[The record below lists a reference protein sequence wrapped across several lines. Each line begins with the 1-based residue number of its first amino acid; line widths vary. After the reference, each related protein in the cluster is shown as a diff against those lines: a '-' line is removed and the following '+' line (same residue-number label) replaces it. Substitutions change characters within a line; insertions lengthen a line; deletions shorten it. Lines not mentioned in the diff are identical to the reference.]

1 MHHKLQSSGLAR
13 FAAATLA
20 VVTTCAASGA
30 YAASTAPTFRFGTD
44 PSYPPYEY
52 KLPDGRLAG
61 LDVDIGN
68 ALCAAANVKC
78 VWVES
83 SFDGLIAGLQSRKFD
98 AINASM
104 APTAARR
111 SVMDFT
117 QPIYAAD
124 IRLVAA
130 KGSGLLPQ
138 AASLAGKRVGVL
150 QGSTQA
156 AFVKSGWE
164 PHGVLVREYQDQDS
178 IYADLGNGRLDATV
192 VVGSAARLGFLAKP
206 QGARFELA
214 GPRIDDPSI
223 LGASSVIGVRKGD
236 SKTLQ
241 TLDAALARLKQDGT
255 ISRLEKQYLGDGQ
268 AAK

>member
-1 MHHKLQSSGLAR
+1 MQHPIMRARVLSRAAAAWIAAMAAFSMTSGAC
-13 FAAATLA
+13 AAATL
-20 VVTTCAASGA
+20 
-30 YAASTAPTFRFGTD
+30 RFGTD
-44 PSYPPYEY
+44 ASYPPYEY

-61 LDVDIGN
+61 LDIDIGN
-68 ALCAAANVKC
+68 AMCAAAGVKC

-83 SFDGLIAGLQSRKFD
+83 SFDGLIAGLQARKFD

-111 SVMDFT
+111 AVMDFT
-117 QPIYAAD
+117 QPIYPAD

-130 KGSGLLPQ
+130 RGSRLAPD

-156 AFVKSGWE
+156 AFAKSSWE
-164 PHGVLVREYQDQDS
+164 THGVLVREYQDQDS
-178 IYADLGNGRLDATV
+178 IYADLVNGRLDATL
-192 VVGSAARLGFLAKP
+192 VVGSAAQLGFLAKP

-214 GPRIDDPSI
+214 GPGVDDPAI

-241 TLDAALARLKQDGT
+241 TLDAALARIKQDGT
-255 ISRLEKQYLGDGQ
+255 VGRLEKQYLGDGG

>member
-1 MHHKLQSSGLAR
+1 MKHQKLHKHRFSRLATALFIAVVGVPALSGAC
-13 FAAATLA
+13 AAATL
-20 VVTTCAASGA
+20 
-30 YAASTAPTFRFGTD
+30 RFGTD
-44 PSYPPYEY
+44 ASYPPYEY

-68 ALCAAANVKC
+68 AMCAAANVKC

-83 SFDGLIAGLQSRKFD
+83 SFDGLIAGLQARKFD

-111 SVMDFT
+111 AVMDFT
-117 QPIYAAD
+117 QPVYAAD

-130 KGSGLLPQ
+130 RGAHLKPD

-156 AFVKSGWE
+156 AFVKSSWE
-164 PHGVLVREYQDQDS
+164 GRGVLVREYQDQDS
-178 IYADLGNGRLDATV
+178 IYADLVNGRLDATV

-214 GPRIDDPSI
+214 GPRIEDPSI

-236 SKTLQ
+236 TRTLQ
-241 TLDAALARLKQDGT
+241 ALDSALARLKQDGT
-255 ISRLEKQYLGDGQ
+255 ISRLEKQYLGDEQ
-268 AAK
+268 

>member
-1 MHHKLQSSGLAR
+1 MKHSVLRAHGVSRLAAALFAVAVAMPAMSGAC
-13 FAAATLA
+13 AAATL
-20 VVTTCAASGA
+20 
-30 YAASTAPTFRFGTD
+30 RFGTD
-44 PSYPPYEY
+44 ASYPPYEY

-61 LDVDIGN
+61 LDIDIGN
-68 ALCAAANVKC
+68 AMCAAANVKC

-104 APTAARR
+104 APTVARR
-111 SVMDFT
+111 AVMDFT
-117 QPIYAAD
+117 QPVYAAD

-130 KGSGLLPQ
+130 RGSHLVPD
-138 AASLAGKRVGVL
+138 AATLAGKRVGVL

-156 AFVKSGWE
+156 AFAKANWE
-164 PHGVLVREYQDQDS
+164 PRGVLVREYQDQDS
-178 IYADLGNGRLDATV
+178 IYADLVNGRLDATV
-192 VVGSAARLGFLAKP
+192 VIGAAARLGFLSKP

-214 GPRIDDPSI
+214 GPRIDDPAI

-236 SKTLQ
+236 GKTLQ

-255 ISRLEKQYLGDGQ
+255 IGRLEKQYLGDVSR
-268 AAK
+268 AK

>member
-1 MHHKLQSSGLAR
+1 MKHPRVRARIAAALSLAVMAAMSGA
-13 FAAATLA
+13 ASAATL
-20 VVTTCAASGA
+20 
-30 YAASTAPTFRFGTD
+30 RFGTD

-61 LDVDIGN
+61 LDIEIGN
-68 ALCAAANVKC
+68 AICAAAAVKC

-83 SFDGLIAGLQSRKFD
+83 SFDGLIAGLQARKFD

-111 SVMDFT
+111 AVMDFT
-117 QPIYAAD
+117 QPVYPAD

-130 KGSGLLPQ
+130 RGSHLTPD

-156 AFVKSGWE
+156 AFAKSGWE
-164 PHGVLVREYQDQDS
+164 KRGVLVQEYPDQDS
-178 IYADLGNGRLDATV
+178 IYADLANGRLDATV

-214 GPRIDDPSI
+214 GPRIDDPAI

-236 SKTLQ
+236 GKTLAA
-241 TLDAALARLKQDGT
+241 LDAALARLKQDGT
-255 ISRLEKQYLGDGQ
+255 IDRLQSQYLGG
-268 AAK
+268 APGAK

>member
-1 MHHKLQSSGLAR
+1 MKHSLLRARSLSRLAATLLVATVAIPAMSGAC
-13 FAAATLA
+13 AAATL
-20 VVTTCAASGA
+20 
-30 YAASTAPTFRFGTD
+30 RFGTD

-61 LDVDIGN
+61 LDIDIGN
-68 ALCAAANVKC
+68 AMCAAANVKC
-78 VWVES
+78 EWVES
-83 SFDGLIAGLQSRKFD
+83 SFDGLIAALQARKFD

-111 SVMDFT
+111 AVMDFT
-117 QPIYAAD
+117 QPVYAAD

-130 KGSGLLPQ
+130 RGSRLAPD

-156 AFVKSGWE
+156 AFVKSSWE
-164 PHGVLVREYQDQDS
+164 RRGVLVREYPDQDS
-178 IYADLGNGRLDATV
+178 IYADLVNGRLDATL
-192 VVGSAARLGFLAKP
+192 VVGSQARLGFLTKP

-214 GPRIDDPSI
+214 GPRIEDPSI

-236 SKTLQ
+236 GKTLQ
-241 TLDAALARLKQDGT
+241 TLDAALARIKQDGT
-255 ISRLEKQYLGDGQ
+255 LSRLEKQYLGDAP

>member
-1 MHHKLQSSGLAR
+1 MKHHVLRARSVARVATALFVAAIAMQATSSA
-13 FAAATLA
+13 F
-20 VVTTCAASGA
+20 
-30 YAASTAPTFRFGTD
+30 AASTLRFGTD

-61 LDVDIGN
+61 LDIDIGN
-68 ALCAAANVKC
+68 AMCAAANVKC

-83 SFDGLIAGLQSRKFD
+83 SFDGLIAGLQARKFD

-111 SVMDFT
+111 AVMDFT
-117 QPIYAAD
+117 QPVYAAD

-130 KGSGLLPQ
+130 RGSRLTPDT
-138 AASLAGKRVGVL
+138 ASLAGKRVGVL

-156 AFVKSGWE
+156 AFVKANWE
-164 PHGVLVREYQDQDS
+164 GRGVQVHEYQDQDS
-178 IYADLGNGRLDATV
+178 IYADLVNGRLDATV

-236 SKTLQ
+236 ARTLQ
-241 TLDAALARLKQDGT
+241 ALDAALARLKQDGT
-255 ISRLEKQYLGDGQ
+255 IGRLEKQYLGDGQ
-268 AAK
+268 GGK

>member
-1 MHHKLQSSGLAR
+1 MKHHRVRALFVAVALT
-13 FAAATLA
+13 AAAA
-20 VVTTCAASGA
+20 ACAAG
-30 YAASTAPTFRFGTD
+30 TLRFGTD

-61 LDVDIGN
+61 LDIDIGN
-68 ALCAAANVKC
+68 AMCAAANVKC

-83 SFDGLIAGLQSRKFD
+83 SFDGLIAGLQARKFD

-111 SVMDFT
+111 AVMDFT
-117 QPIYAAD
+117 QPVYAAD

-130 KGSGLLPQ
+130 RGSGLVPD
-138 AASLAGKRVGVL
+138 AAKLVGKRVGVL
-150 QGSTQA
+150 QGSTQT
-156 AFVKSGWE
+156 AFVKANWE
-164 PHGVLVREYQDQDS
+164 KRGVIVREYQDQDS
-178 IYADLGNGRLDATV
+178 IYADLVNGRLDATV

-214 GPRIDDPSI
+214 GPRIDDPAL

-236 SKTLQ
+236 GKTLQ
-241 TLDAALARLKQDGT
+241 ALDAALARLKQDGT
-255 ISRLEKQYLGDGQ
+255 IGRLEKQYLGADQG
-268 AAK
+268 AK